1 VNGEAPIGRV
11 RTVRSIRFRVLVA
24 FLAALIAMVAAQG
37 SVVWQSQR
45 VAQTVTLIT
54 AGYLPVAKTV
64 AQLQRDRV
72 RIDNDVRRIVREE
85 RRPGTGEDAA
95 AAIWAAQL
103 LDNVAQGMDQVE
115 FARTLTSSGEEQ
127 AALFKA
133 TSHLEAIQSLF
144 RDYQLASAELEAI
157 VQRGD
162 MEQATDWV
170 EPMTRDS
177 TRIAEEM
184 EKLTRLVDSRIEAL
198 GGAAEADRVR
208 ASAISATL
216 TAFAFGFALL
226 LVGAVLYAL
235 GPIAKLTT
243 EVQRLGEGKMSGG
256 VEVKGRDEVS
266 VLASEFNNM
275 VKALAVR
282 DQRLVERAE
291 ELNRLSRYLSSV
303 LDSLEDSLIVVED
316 GEVTLA
322 NPAARSVWGAEV
334 GCAPPEPIGPF
345 IGHSGHADIQGPG
358 NTLHELRTSPL
369 GQDGVVV
376 ITADVTAQN
385 ASKARLA
392 RSERLALVGQMLAQ
406 ITHEVRNPLNALS
419 LNAELLGDEVSELD
433 ADGKTDAGELLE
445 IIQNEIDRLTDVTGH
460 YLQLARRPPAQLYPE
475 DVIGIIRD
483 VVRLLDL
490 ELESQKVTLTVDAD
504 GEAVCQVDGNQL
516 RQALLNVIRNAVE
529 AGGRNLSLSVS
540 STETAVRIG
549 LVDDGPGMT
558 EQEAERAIDPFFST
572 KVSGTGLGLAITKQ
586 ILDDHDGTLL
596 IRSSP
601 GEGAE
606 VTLLIPHHHTEK
618 ESHAAHRPRGG

>member
-1 VNGEAPIGRV
+1 
-11 RTVRSIRFRVLVA
+11 
-24 FLAALIAMVAAQG
+24 
-37 SVVWQSQR
+37 
-45 VAQTVTLIT
+45 
-54 AGYLPVAKTV
+54 
-64 AQLQRDRV
+64 
-72 RIDNDVRRIVREE
+72 
-85 RRPGTGEDAA
+85 
-95 AAIWAAQL
+95 
-103 LDNVAQGMDQVE
+103 
-115 FARTLTSSGEEQ
+115 
-127 AALFKA
+127 
-133 TSHLEAIQSLF
+133 
-144 RDYQLASAELEAI
+144 
-157 VQRGD
+157 
-162 MEQATDWV
+162 
-170 EPMTRDS
+170 
-177 TRIAEEM
+177 
-184 EKLTRLVDSRIEAL
+184 
-198 GGAAEADRVR
+198 
-208 ASAISATL
+208 
-216 TAFAFGFALL
+216 
-226 LVGAVLYAL
+226 
-235 GPIAKLTT
+235 
-243 EVQRLGEGKMSGG
+243 
-256 VEVKGRDEVS
+256 
-266 VLASEFNNM
+266 
-275 VKALAVR
+275 
-282 DQRLVERAE
+282 
-291 ELNRLSRYLSSV
+291 
-303 LDSLEDSLIVVED
+303 
-316 GEVTLA
+316 
-322 NPAARSVWGAEV
+322 
-334 GCAPPEPIGPF
+334 
-345 IGHSGHADIQGPG
+345 
-358 NTLHELRTSPL
+358 
-369 GQDGVVV
+369 
-376 ITADVTAQN
+376 
-385 ASKARLA
+385 
-392 RSERLALVGQMLAQ
+392 MLAQ

>member
-1 VNGEAPIGRV
+1 
-11 RTVRSIRFRVLVA
+11 
-24 FLAALIAMVAAQG
+24 
-37 SVVWQSQR
+37 
-45 VAQTVTLIT
+45 
-54 AGYLPVAKTV
+54 
-64 AQLQRDRV
+64 
-72 RIDNDVRRIVREE
+72 
-85 RRPGTGEDAA
+85 
-95 AAIWAAQL
+95 
-103 LDNVAQGMDQVE
+103 
-115 FARTLTSSGEEQ
+115 
-127 AALFKA
+127 
-133 TSHLEAIQSLF
+133 
-144 RDYQLASAELEAI
+144 
-157 VQRGD
+157 
-162 MEQATDWV
+162 
-170 EPMTRDS
+170 
-177 TRIAEEM
+177 
-184 EKLTRLVDSRIEAL
+184 
-198 GGAAEADRVR
+198 
-208 ASAISATL
+208 
-216 TAFAFGFALL
+216 
-226 LVGAVLYAL
+226 VLYAL